1 MAAICAAQGGA
12 QVSLWERNGNIGK
25 KLAITGKG
33 RCNITN
39 MTDVPELVKHMPGNG
54 RFLYSAFSRFSA
66 DDTWEFFESLGLR
79 LKVER
84 GHRVFPASDNAH
96 EVVEIL
102 TRALAANNI
111 RLHCGLRAKSLAI
124 RDGRVCGVYDYP
136 GHLEEAEAVIIATG
150 GVTYPAT
157 GSTGDGYELA
167 RQAGHSIVAPS
178 PSLVPLETEESWPAS
193 LAGLSLKN
201 VEMSICS
208 GGRILDKAFGEM
220 LFTHFGISGPIVLSL
235 SKTVTGQPQQGKGLT
250 GLIDLKPALS
260 EEQLDQR
267 LQRNMQKFSR
277 KHFINSLDEL
287 LPASLIPVFA
297 DLVGIEAHKPVN
309 QITREERREM
319 LYMLKSL
326 PVTIKGPRP
335 IDEAIVT
342 SGGVRVQEID
352 PQTMASRIMPG
363 LYFAGEV
370 MDVDGYTGGYNL
382 QAAWSSG
389 YVAGSS
395 AASAIEQF

>member
-111 RLHCGLRAKSLAI
+111 RLHCGLRAKALAI

-136 GHLEEAEAVIIATG
+136 GHLEEAEAVIVATG

-208 GGRILDKAFGEM
+208 EGRILDKAFGEM

-235 SKTVTGQPQQGKGLT
+235 SKTVTGQPRQGKGLT

-319 LYMLKSL
+319 LYMLKGL

>member
-96 EVVEIL
+96 EVVETL

-193 LAGLSLKN
+193 LSGLSLKN

-319 LYMLKSL
+319 LYMLKGL

-395 AASAIEQF
+395 AASAIQQF

>member
-66 DDTWEFFESLGLR
+66 DYTWEFFESLGLR

-124 RDGRVCGVYDYP
+124 RDGRACGVYDYP
-136 GHLEEAEAVIIATG
+136 GHLEEAEAVIVATG

-193 LAGLSLKN
+193 L
-201 VEMSICS
+201 
-208 GGRILDKAFGEM
+208 R
-220 LFTHFGISGPIVLSL
+220 TRGI
-235 SKTVTGQPQQGKGLT
+235 
-250 GLIDLKPALS
+250 
-260 EEQLDQR
+260 R
-267 LQRNMQKFSR
+267 CF
-277 KHFINSLDEL
+277 
-287 LPASLIPVFA
+287 
-297 DLVGIEAHKPVN
+297 
-309 QITREERREM
+309 
-319 LYMLKSL
+319 
-326 PVTIKGPRP
+326 
-335 IDEAIVT
+335 
-342 SGGVRVQEID
+342 
-352 PQTMASRIMPG
+352 
-363 LYFAGEV
+363 
-370 MDVDGYTGGYNL
+370 
-382 QAAWSSG
+382 
-389 YVAGSS
+389 
-395 AASAIEQF
+395 

>member
-84 GHRVFPASDNAH
+84 GHRVFPDSDNAH

-136 GHLEEAEAVIIATG
+136 GHLEEAEAVIVATG

-235 SKTVTGQPQQGKGLT
+235 SKTVTGQPRQGKGLT

-319 LYMLKSL
+319 LYMLKGL

>member
-136 GHLEEAEAVIIATG
+136 GHLEEAEAVIVATG

-319 LYMLKSL
+319 LYMLKGL

-395 AASAIEQF
+395 AASAIQQF